1 MKRIL
6 VCSLLL
12 LPVLAGCMPRTA
24 AVAGV
29 TVTPMLFKVSE
40 PARPGENVTIQGRYL
55 GGPATGRVRFG
66 ADERGAGGFVVPADG
81 IVSWSDTQIVF
92 KVPQNAPAG
101 GSYLF
106 VEVGDMRS
114 TSLPFSIRQ

>member
-1 MKRIL
+1 
-6 VCSLLL
+6 
-12 LPVLAGCMPRTA
+12 MPRTQ

-40 PARPGENVTIQGRYL
+40 SARVGETVTVQGRYL
-55 GGPATGRVRFG
+55 GGPSTGRVRIG
-66 ADERGAGGFVVPADG
+66 ADERGLGGFVVPKDAV
-81 IVSWSDTQIVF
+81 VSWTDSQVVF
-92 KVPQNAPAG
+92 KVPAGAPAG